1 MIANKYGVTTGF
13 RIPRGAFVIGMGV
26 AALLISGC
34 ADGSGEEFSVSD
46 LEGTWIQSGKG
57 FEQGQSITWDNQKI
71 VIETT
76 DESGFAGYKEFTRD
90 EGLQRETLNGV
101 LGPDGLVVIS
111 DTDGFYE
118 GRFINGNFVGIYIET
133 GEDSTVMHVTFVR
146 E

>member
-1 MIANKYGVTTGF
+1 MIANKHGVTTGF

-34 ADGSGEEFSVSD
+34 ADGLGKNFPFQI

-76 DESGFAGYKEFTRD
+76 DESGFAGTKSSPEMRVYSAKPST
-90 EGLQRETLNGV
+90 GC
-101 LGPDGLVVIS
+101 S
-111 DTDGFYE
+111 DPMD
-118 GRFINGNFVGIYIET
+118 
-133 GEDSTVMHVTFVR
+133 
-146 E
+146 

>member
-1 MIANKYGVTTGF
+1 MIVNKHSVTTGF

-26 AALLISGC
+26 AALLVSGC

-133 GEDSTVMHVTFVR
+133 GEDSTVMNVTFVR